1 MMVPNADRGKCH
13 YTTSSPSD
21 FTEKLDEEKMVSV
34 RGKYSTPIVSTT
46 IKQSSDRHLDPKLS
60 QLYPPRNLM
69 NTDIEYPD
77 LRHFELWNLSVRDR
91 EKNPG
96 VISSS
101 EKTHSSPL
109 KEFEGRSSTLYG
121 DHDRIMKD
129 AGIFPAVHCSM
140 PNEDVPISH
149 FHSNSDQHPLSHF
162 QPPNQKFV
170 CCGSCRQWL
179 QVYFSLIFT
188 IIVKCIH
195 RSFT

>member
-1 MMVPNADRGKCH
+1 MAP
-13 YTTSSPSD
+13 
-21 FTEKLDEEKMVSV
+21 
-34 RGKYSTPIVSTT
+34 
-46 IKQSSDRHLDPKLS
+46 
-60 QLYPPRNLM
+60 
-69 NTDIEYPD
+69 
-77 LRHFELWNLSVRDR
+77 
-91 EKNPG
+91 
-96 VISSS
+96 
-101 EKTHSSPL
+101 
-109 KEFEGRSSTLYG
+109 RSSTLYG

-195 RSFT
+195 RSFTQAPIAANFVYCPRCGSCNNCSVDISKKYSSAESVSSMNALIALIQQCWYGDQGHFISEEIAKNEEHNFVNSQMTHGSTR